1 MPQGEHIR
9 LWQKRFGRRLDH
21 EERVRKK
28 EARMVHERARK
39 ARQLIGIKAKLFAE
53 GRRKEKIQMKKM
65 IQKHAERVAKR
76 EGAEP
81 VLEGA
86 VPAYLLDRAHEN
98 RAKVLST
105 LVKQKKKTRAGK
117 WDVPIP
123 KVDPVAEDEV
133 FKVLRTGKRRA
144 KQWKRVITKAT
155 FVGPGFTRK
164 APKYERFI
172 RPSALRYRHAH
183 VVHPELKSTHMLEII
198 GVKKNPSSHL
208 YTDLGVMTKG
218 TIIEVNVADLGLVT
232 QSGKIV
238 WGKYAQVTNH
248 PERDGCVNAV
258 LLV

>member
-21 EERVRKK
+21 EERLRKR
-28 EARMVHERARK
+28 EAREAHVRARK

-65 IQKHAERVAKR
+65 IRKHGERVAKR
-76 EGAEP
+76 QGTEP

-123 KVDPVAEDEV
+123 KVDPIAEDEV
-133 FKVLRTGKRRA
+133 FKVLRTGKRRS

-218 TIIEVNVADLGLVT
+218 TVIEVNVADLGLVT